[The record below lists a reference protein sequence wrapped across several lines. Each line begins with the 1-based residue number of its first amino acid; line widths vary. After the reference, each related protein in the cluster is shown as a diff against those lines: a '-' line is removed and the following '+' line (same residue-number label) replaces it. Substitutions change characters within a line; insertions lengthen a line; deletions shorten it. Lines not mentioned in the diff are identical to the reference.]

1 MSMVG
6 VTARLSGIFPEY
18 ESGLFLP
25 LITLIATMN
34 FFFSALAGIMFI
46 SMVADLVDDQ
56 ELKTGQRQEGVF
68 AAGVAFSTKAVGSL
82 GVIIGGFLLEY
93 FIGFPSGQGQSEI
106 NEDVLFRLAITDAI
120 IINSL
125 LLIPAYLISKYDLT
139 RSNFAD
145 VQAALQEYR
154 QRLATPESAGD
165 SMSDDKGSA

>member
-1 MSMVG
+1 M
-6 VTARLSGIFPEY
+6 
-18 ESGLFLP
+18 
-25 LITLIATMN
+25 
-34 FFFSALAGIMFI
+34 
-46 SMVADLVDDQ
+46 
-56 ELKTGQRQEGVF
+56 
-68 AAGVAFSTKAVGSL
+68 AFTKAVGSL

-93 FIGFPSGQGQSEI
+93 FIGFPSGQESEI

-165 SMSDDKGSA
+165 SMSDDKAPHERLHHIW